1 MRRRRRRAHIARTG
15 HATTRPTDDAAV
27 LVVTDER
34 DGPVKAVVQEL
45 RERGCRTFVAGTQSL
60 PDGTRGVT
68 ASIEPGAPR
77 GIHDDD
83 GRFVRFDELRSVW
96 AWRPHSPKA
105 GHPDPDVSRYLDKE
119 WRLALAGLAQ
129 GSQPLWVN
137 HPRAERWLEGN
148 KLAQLALARACG
160 LAVPETIQSSV
171 PDHVVAFAERFSAV
185 AVKTAGGFLRQVDD
199 CARFAYTQR
208 MTAEELHRSRRA
220 IAAARVLV
228 EHDPVFVL
236 VGRGLIDDGDAEA
249 GRLEVRACRSFVLS
263 GHVRNGR
270 RRLRVRAVRDV
281 EPDPRVLRRL
291 RPGLWALGDDEPTRL
306 PRGDAEDPCNETR
319 LLDPRDR
326 VVAPAADDVRHR
338 DPLRPPRH
346 RERHRGSL
354 LHRRARVRPLR
365 DDPTGR
371 RRGEDHALARLQASR
386 LQPLDGDRDRH
397 PDDVRRGQF
406 RLPAGDG
413 ERDRSSLG
421 EARAALGRLGDDH
434 ALRLGARREANLCGE
449 AHGGDAAYPGD
460 LRQADDARGEPR
472 PGPRPGAP
480 FLIVGGRE
488 NDPGDDRTDDDDR
501 EREEPG
507 PKLALSRR
515 LFRRERRGRR
525 RHGRRNRRWAR
536 GRSHRRFPR
545 GWWALAHTQKK
556 LPPRG
561 FLNPHAPGK
570 PKGAGG

>member
-1 MRRRRRRAHIARTG
+1 M
-15 HATTRPTDDAAV
+15 
-27 LVVTDER
+27 TDER

-220 IAAARVLV
+220 IAAAPVLV
-228 EHDPVFVL
+228 QPYVEKRF
-236 VGRGLIDDGDAEA
+236 
-249 GRLEVRACRSFVLS
+249 EVRVTAVGDRIFATKIDSQAS
-263 GHVRNGR
+263 ERTRIDWR
-270 RRLRVRAVRDV
+270 RYDFGSV
-281 EPDPRVLRRL
+281 EHESY
-291 RPGLWALGDDEPTRL
+291 ALPTRL
-306 PRGDAEDPCNETR
+306 RAKVARLMERADLFYAAIDLIVTPGGDHVFLELNPSGQYQWLETLTGAPITAAIAD
-319 LLDPRDR
+319 LLS
-326 VVAPAADDVRHR
+326 
-338 DPLRPPRH
+338 
-346 RERHRGSL
+346 RGS
-354 LHRRARVRPLR
+354 RRPVQPTAVRPVDLLR
-365 DDPTGR
+365 
-371 RRGEDHALARLQASR
+371 A
-386 LQPLDGDRDRH
+386 
-397 PDDVRRGQF
+397 
-406 RLPAGDG
+406 
-413 ERDRSSLG
+413 
-421 EARAALGRLGDDH
+421 
-434 ALRLGARREANLCGE
+434 
-449 AHGGDAAYPGD
+449 
-460 LRQADDARGEPR
+460 
-472 PGPRPGAP
+472 
-480 FLIVGGRE
+480 
-488 NDPGDDRTDDDDR
+488 
-501 EREEPG
+501 
-507 PKLALSRR
+507 
-515 LFRRERRGRR
+515 
-525 RHGRRNRRWAR
+525 
-536 GRSHRRFPR
+536 
-545 GWWALAHTQKK
+545 
-556 LPPRG
+556 
-561 FLNPHAPGK
+561 
-570 PKGAGG
+570 